1 MTGFGLKDFA
11 NIADDLEDEILDRAG
26 GLVVGHEVLGRKRR
40 D

>member
-1 MTGFGLKDFA
+1 MSLGELGQPEF
-11 NIADDLEDEILDRAG
+11 ADDLEDEILDRAG